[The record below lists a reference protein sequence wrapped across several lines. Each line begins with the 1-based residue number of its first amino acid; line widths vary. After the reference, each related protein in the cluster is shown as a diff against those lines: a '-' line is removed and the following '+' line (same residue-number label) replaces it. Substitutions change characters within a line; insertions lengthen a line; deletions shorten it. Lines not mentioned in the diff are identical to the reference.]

1 LARIGRGGESKGQ
14 IKWQKSEADRQGKAG
29 KQAEQEGWMDG
40 WMDGEELCGHD
51 VDGLPHVRHPTLLLV
66 S

>member
-40 WMDGEELCGHD
+40 WMEKNSVATTWMASRTFVIPPFC
-51 VDGLPHVRHPTLLLV
+51 
-66 S
+66 